1 MSGLTSSSF
10 TLKLDVESVLNVA
23 LRLEG
28 IDKVIDSFGKRAGM
42 VVQTVDF
49 VTKKNAEEIRENA
62 KKRAPVLTGTLRGSL
77 ATEQKLPWCG
87 VGSYHPNVPYARIR
101 NYINKKN
108 PQTVGY
114 LTNSS
119 LNREQYQR
127 DIKEAIKELKKL

>member
-1 MSGLTSSSF
+1 
-10 TLKLDVESVLNVA
+10 VENVLNLT

-49 VTKKNAEEIRENA
+49 VTKKNAEEIRKKA
-62 KKRAPVLTGTLRGSL
+62 KERAPVLTGTLRGSL
-77 ATEQKLPWCG
+77 ATEQKLPMVWG

-114 LTNSS
+114 LTNS
-119 LNREQYQR
+119 LFEQR
-127 DIKEAIKELKKL
+127 DKYLGDVKEAIKELKKL